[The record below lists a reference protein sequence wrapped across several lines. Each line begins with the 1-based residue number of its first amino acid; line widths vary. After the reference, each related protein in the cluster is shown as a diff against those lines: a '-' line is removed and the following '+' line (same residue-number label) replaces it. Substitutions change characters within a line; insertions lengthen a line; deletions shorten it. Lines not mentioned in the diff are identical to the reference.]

1 MFFVATQVVSAEYK
15 ENWKATSLL
24 RDIASSSKY
33 HALIDT
39 GALITGMDNYAVAR
53 ALLQHLSPE
62 IFDGV
67 VYMDAGDR
75 QRVLMRS
82 SGSGDFT
89 SVSLAHC
96 GIPKHRRFTFYD
108 QVHTTGVDIKQ
119 APEAAAVL
127 TIGKDMTFRDYA
139 QGAYRM
145 RGIGQ
150 GQSIHL
156 FIIPEVLHR
165 ILQDLENLNE
175 AIAAGML
182 KTGMHTGGRRTGGAG
197 GRAGGGTR
205 GGTKGAAA
213 AKREGDGGGEGS
225 GTGGGLVTI
234 DKAEVE
240 AGARLAVPA
249 WLLLNSMRLES
260 LQFVQMSL
268 QEMQVRASCITIAY
282 NTLIVRI
289 QVLSVCHSCISGSD
303 LHIETLNTTR
313 VLKLTLI
320 LK

>member
-1 MFFVATQVVSAEYK
+1 MSLFTFRRPKVVSAEYK

-53 ALLQHLSPE
+53 ALLQHLSKD

-145 RGIGQ
+145 RGIGK

-175 AIAAGML
+175 AIAAGMT
-182 KTGMHTGGRRTGGAG
+182 KTNVLHTGGIHTGGAG
-197 GRAGGGTR
+197 GRTGGGTR
-205 GGTKGAAA
+205 GGTQGGAGGAGGGRAAAAA
-213 AKREGDGGGEGS
+213 AKREGEGSGEES

-268 QEMQVRASCITIAY
+268 QEMQVRACAS
-282 NTLIVRI
+282 L
-289 QVLSVCHSCISGSD
+289 
-303 LHIETLNTTR
+303 
-313 VLKLTLI
+313 
-320 LK
+320 